1 MDSLSSIKSD
11 DLEYMNVSRRRSS
24 SGVDTVLEDI
34 VQALNSWSRQIF
46 AMETDLQRNLDVK
59 RAVTDALQRQVLD
72 GLIKQEDANE
82 LQYILNLW
90 TNLHRAYSCKQIGA
104 DFADQEVLSNLLFIF
119 YPLYCNTRR
128 HYNIIFSFFLFV
140 CRHNKET

>member
-1 MDSLSSIKSD
+1 MDSSSSIKND
-11 DLEYMNVSRRRSS
+11 DAEYTSASSSRSS

-34 VQALNSWSRQIF
+34 IHALNSWTRQIF
-46 AMETDLQRNLDVK
+46 ALETDLQRNLDVK

-90 TNLHRAYSCKQIGA
+90 TNLYRAYSCRQIGA
-104 DFADQEVLSNLLFIF
+104 DFADQEVLSILLE
-119 YPLYCNTRR
+119 LYSLKQ
-128 HYNIIFSFFLFV
+128 ISKSFFIHITLEL
-140 CRHNKET
+140 CQT